1 MASVRLEADRWLV
14 LDVVP
19 YSDSGH
25 VAKVLSRTLGVVAVW
40 VRGKGVKSV
49 WHPLSVLEVTGVSR
63 KGSEGLFRYGEVRR
77 VRIPERM
84 TTEAARAAVA
94 FFVAEVL
101 MRILPEQTPHPE
113 LHDAAVELAVR
124 LDVDERIGTPHVDF
138 LGTAIGLLGLAPPE
152 PPHPHAGF
160 NLATGEWEERQGGD
174 DGFLAP
180 EVAHAFAERVF
191 TAEPKPLP
199 NALRKPVVLAQLRY
213 LQLHL
218 SGPRTVR
225 SYEVLEAVFSTL
237 AD

>member
-1 MASVRLEADRWLV
+1 MASVRLDADRWVV

-25 VAKVLSRTLGVVAVW
+25 VAKVLSRALGVVAVW
-40 VRGKGVKSV
+40 VRGKGVKAV
-49 WHPLSVLEVTGVSR
+49 WHPLAVLEAAAVSR

-77 VRIPERM
+77 VRVPERM

-101 MRILPEQTPHPE
+101 VRILPEQSPHPDVF
-113 LHDAAVELAVR
+113 DAAVDLAVR
-124 LDVDERIGTPHVDF
+124 LDTAERIGTPHADF
-138 LGTAIGLLGLAPPE
+138 LGTAIALLGLAPS
-152 PPHPHAGF
+152 PPPDPRMGLD
-160 NLATGEWEERQGGD
+160 LASGEWAERASGD

-180 EVAHAFAERVF
+180 EAARAFYAR
-191 TAEPKPLP
+191 TAGPVDDPLP
-199 NALRKPVVLAQLRY
+199 LSVRKVVVMAQLRY

-218 SGPRTVR
+218 SGPRRLR
-225 SYEVLEAVFSTL
+225 SYEVLEAVFGGG